1 MYWYNGYMYSSE
13 IGRGLDIFELQ
24 PSYYLTQNEIDAAKQ
39 FRLQEFNSQNQ
50 PKVVWEPTAVVA
62 KAYMDQLSRSK
73 SISAAQVKTVTDA
86 LSKADG
92 RSKAAVDQLETLAGQ
107 MELGHDIDRLVRE
120 RVFIGRG
127 DTKAHAMRKRLWAMA
142 EVLVPHKEVFDFNQA
157 LMDFGAMVCTARK
170 PACQGC
176 PMAKMCRSYPM
187 DVAGAKRKRTR

>member
-1 MYWYNGYMYSSE
+1 MHQHLLGWRPVPTDNSALGASAIAVE
-13 IGRGLDIFELQ
+13 
-24 PSYYLTQNEIDAAKQ
+24 PSMQ
-39 FRLQEFNSQNQ
+39 
-50 PKVVWEPTAVVA
+50 
-62 KAYMDQLSRSK
+62 
-73 SISAAQVKTVTDA
+73 
-86 LSKADG
+86 
-92 RSKAAVDQLETLAGQ
+92 
-107 MELGHDIDRLVRE
+107 H
-120 RVFIGRG
+120 VFIGRG